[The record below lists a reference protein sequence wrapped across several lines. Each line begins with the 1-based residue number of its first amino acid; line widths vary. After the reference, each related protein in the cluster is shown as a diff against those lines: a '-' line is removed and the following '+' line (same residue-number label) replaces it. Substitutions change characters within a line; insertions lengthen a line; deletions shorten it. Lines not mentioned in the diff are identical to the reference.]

1 MSAEVAMNASPI
13 EQLIPA
19 VNHVI
24 KSLDPKSIFLSEG
37 AYPVRMAWNDVTIS
51 TYTVFFAIHIAMFIA
66 IVFMARKQM
75 ALVPKGRFINMF
87 ESLFEF
93 VRNNIA
99 GSAIHHERSR
109 YVPFLATMFIF
120 ILISNLTG
128 LIPGTKSGATG
139 TISGTL
145 ALSMIVFVYFTYHGI
160 RVKGGWG
167 YIKAL
172 VPKGL
177 PKAIV
182 PLIFV
187 IELASVI
194 LRPVTQALRLFAN
207 MYAGHIVLGIFAVAT
222 ELFFMA
228 GFQGG
233 SWLNMAASPVWLA
246 LIVAMYALE
255 VLVCLIQA
263 YVFTLLTAVYI
274 ESATGEH

>member
-1 MSAEVAMNASPI
+1 MSAAVEANASPI
-13 EQLIPA
+13 EKLIPA
-19 VNHVI
+19 VEHVI
-24 KSLDPKSIFLSEG
+24 KSLDPKSIFLNDG
-37 AYPVRMAWNDVTIS
+37 AYPVKMAWNEAAIS
-51 TYTVFFAIHIAMFIA
+51 TYTVYFAIHIAIFVA

-99 GSAIHHERSR
+99 GSAIHHDRNR
-109 YVPFLATMFIF
+109 YVPFLASMFIF
-120 ILISNLTG
+120 ILISNLMG

-145 ALSMIVFVYFTYHGI
+145 MLSMIVFVYFTYHGI

-177 PKAIV
+177 PTAIV

-187 IELASVI
+187 IELVSVI
-194 LRPVTQALRLFAN
+194 LRPITQALRLFAN
-207 MYAGHIVLGIFAVAT
+207 MYAGHIVLGIFAVLT

-228 GFQGG
+228 PWSGN
-233 SWLNMAASPVWLA
+233 SVLNMAASPVWLA

-255 VLVCLIQA
+255 ILVCLIQA